1 MSELLHIFKVHTFSV
16 HFFQLGGGEKGAA
29 RHVKVNKKVLVRDR
43 IRGIL
48 DEGGEGGT
56 FELSVTAGMGME
68 YGDVP
73 CAGSIS
79 MMGKIRG
86 TTCII
91 VANDA
96 TVKGNH
102 TGYLTS
108 PRKHTFSIILSQFSG
123 GTSYPITVTKSLRA
137 QQIAAENGIPCVY
150 IVDSGGA
157 FLPLQSEIFP
167 DAKHGGR
174 SFANQAV
181 MSANGIPQVRT
192 VLDYLFPK
200 ICTVS

>member
-1 MSELLHIFKVHTFSV
+1 MIDRCTSLMSELLHIFKVHTFSV

-48 DEGGEGGT
+48 DEGGEGGA

-96 TVKGNH
+96 TVK
-102 TGYLTS
+102 
-108 PRKHTFSIILSQFSG
+108 
-123 GTSYPITVTKSLRA
+123 
-137 QQIAAENGIPCVY
+137 
-150 IVDSGGA
+150 
-157 FLPLQSEIFP
+157 
-167 DAKHGGR
+167 
-174 SFANQAV
+174 
-181 MSANGIPQVRT
+181 
-192 VLDYLFPK
+192 
-200 ICTVS
+200 